1 VVVKSLVFIQ
11 FCLTEEHPEEDLI
24 ENNERRIFTF
34 ELPPAGS
41 LPPPPLPPSPDKRQN
56 QAAPSTPSNQEHLDQ
71 SKLAIPD
78 QPKLANQD
86 QPKLANQDQSKPVT
100 KNGDRSPSEDSF
112 ELSNSEELFADPSLN
127 SPTRNVPISTLRANF
142 FQQDRLPA
150 NEVDVNGNS
159 PMLSGE
165 RPVAIPLIDDPF
177 SDQEE
182 SNTAVANQM
191 PVVQSSNHLFLVVH
205 LR

>member
-1 VVVKSLVFIQ
+1 MVVKSLVFIL

-56 QAAPSTPSNQEHLDQ
+56 QAAPSTPSNQELLDQ

-78 QPKLANQD
+78 QSKLVNQE
-86 QPKLANQDQSKPVT
+86 QSKPDT

-127 SPTRNVPISTLRANF
+127 SPTRNVTISTLRANF

-165 RPVAIPLIDDPF
+165 RPLAIPLIDDPF
-177 SDQEE
+177 SNQEE
-182 SNTAVANQM
+182 SNTAVGNQM

>member
-1 VVVKSLVFIQ
+1 MVVKSLVFIL

-56 QAAPSTPSNQEHLDQ
+56 QAAPSTPSNQELLDQ

-78 QPKLANQD
+78 QS
-86 QPKLANQDQSKPVT
+86 KLANQDQSKTDT

-112 ELSNSEELFADPSLN
+112 ELSNSEELFADPSFN
-127 SPTRNVPISTLRANF
+127 SPSRNVPISTLRANF

-150 NEVDVNGNS
+150 NKVDVNGNS

-165 RPVAIPLIDDPF
+165 RPVAIPLIDDHF

-182 SNTAVANQM
+182 SNTAVGNQM
-191 PVVQSSNHLFLVVH
+191 PVVQSSNHLFLVVN

>member
-1 VVVKSLVFIQ
+1 VVVKSLVFIL

-78 QPKLANQD
+78 QSKLANQD
-86 QPKLANQDQSKPVT
+86 QPKPDT

-112 ELSNSEELFADPSLN
+112 ELSSSEELFADPSLK

-177 SDQEE
+177 SNQEE
-182 SNTAVANQM
+182 SNIAVANQM

>member
-1 VVVKSLVFIQ
+1 MVVKSLVFIQ

-78 QPKLANQD
+78 QSKLVNQE
-86 QPKLANQDQSKPVT
+86 QSKPDT

-112 ELSNSEELFADPSLN
+112 ELSNSEDLFADPSLN